1 MIPFLVV
8 SHDATLNTRTKNIMR
23 LTSREPNCHF
33 VNGLTVSI
41 H

>member
-1 MIPFLVV
+1 MM
-8 SHDATLNTRTKNIMR
+8 DATFNTGTKNIMR
-23 LTSREPNCHF
+23 LTSREPNCHLYYI